1 MISAVASVVSVKWVY
16 ESVQAGEGAGA
27 GNHAQPGCAVY
38 HVQANRFMSSSTAHV
53 HTKASVPSPAKVE
66 AFQAQGL
73 ASVQKPGLE
82 LTTTLT
88 RLKVLQQLRLCYR
101 LNISHTWE
109 LVRSIGMH

>member
-1 MISAVASVVSVKWVY
+1 MKWVY
-16 ESVQAGEGAGA
+16 ESVQAGGGTGA
-27 GNHAQPGCAVY
+27 GNHAQPGCVVDR
-38 HVQANRFMSSSTAHV
+38 VQAYRIKSSSTAHV
-53 HTKASVPSPAKVE
+53 HTKISVPSPAKVE

-73 ASVQKPGLE
+73 ASVQKPGLA

-88 RLKVLQQLRLCYR
+88 RLKVLQQLRLSYR

>member
-1 MISAVASVVSVKWVY
+1 LHPDVSVKWVL

-27 GNHAQPGCAVY
+27 GNHAQPGCFAD
-38 HVQANRFMSSSTAHV
+38 HMQENRIKSSSTAHV
-53 HTKASVPSPAKVE
+53 HTKVSVPSPAKEE

-101 LNISHTWE
+101 LNIPHTWE